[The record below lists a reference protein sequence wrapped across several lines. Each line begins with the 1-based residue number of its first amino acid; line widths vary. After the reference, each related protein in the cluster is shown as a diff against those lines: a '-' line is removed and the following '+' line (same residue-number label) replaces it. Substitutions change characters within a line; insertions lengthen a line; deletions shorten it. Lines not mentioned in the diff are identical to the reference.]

1 MPEAKGVP
9 TNDVAST
16 GIDGH
21 KRIGAALLAWKIYN
35 LRREGKWSVCPTV
48 VRYVHDNAGFRG
60 IRGKCIPMKCSST
73 S

>member
-1 MPEAKGVP
+1 MPEANGIP
-9 TNDVAST
+9 TNDVAGI

-21 KRIGAALLAWKIYN
+21 KRIGAALLAWNVYN
-35 LRREGKWSVCPTV
+35 LRRDRKRPVCPTI